1 MNERAMT
8 YQVVVNHEQQY
19 SLWPMSRIIPEGWR
33 QVGVIGTKRECLAY
47 VEKVWTE
54 AISVNKTTRLLVF
67 SPVFRVATAVT

>member
-47 VEKVWTE
+47 VEKVWTDMTPL
-54 AISVNKTTRLLVF
+54 SVRQQLGAAQAAEHNG
-67 SPVFRVATAVT
+67 SG